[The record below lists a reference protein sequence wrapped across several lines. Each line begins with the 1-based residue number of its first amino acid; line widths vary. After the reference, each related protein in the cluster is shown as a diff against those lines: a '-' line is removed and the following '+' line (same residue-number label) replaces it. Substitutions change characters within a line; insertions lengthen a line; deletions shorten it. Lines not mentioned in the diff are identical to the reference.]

1 MLTITD
7 YKNWALNDQRTAVAL
22 NDGGNALTTE
32 TARMGR
38 VTRAIC
44 RGTVKQVRG
53 DVLADFTRALSERYG
68 ESIAHEA
75 ISAAGLSPDRC
86 LRGWKIMRAIS
97 AAKSIRAQM
106 LRPAAEQNLTLGN
119 TEVSA
124 ASVGVLMGEK
134 GVGVAKFL
142 KQRAV
147 VVQLLGEMPLTQE
160 EYADFQG
167 RADKLVARLAR
178 LRDNAVIPE
187 SIPPADFQAAV
198 NGLIVAVTER
208 KVQLLELIHR
218 DPLGAENLKEYRD
231 VWRDAAIN
239 AMVDI
244 SSEAMNNGRQDASVA
259 IIHAFTALCNVPRV
273 RRLFDESIPRFSHD
287 AAKNFVAPLV
297 VRLLENYLTTDRVR
311 DFNISKADMIRRIN
325 AGFQKNLNERPW
337 VEINKD
343 INASIG
349 KRPVTLH
356 STISPAE
363 NIGRQNEGDRGPILS
378 RYPASVHGYMCDSS
392 TADHAVNLSVS
403 SISVRDQGGAQTVAF
418 KGVRHGVHSAW
429 GIRDA
434 QARAAANVRRAEEAV
449 IAAFFVKYGGAGNN
463 PPQLPQAGDD
473 GTITVDLKMT
483 SVSLLTPDRV
493 RGFFLKE
500 NAPSNE
506 RHMLMEQ
513 SAAWDA
519 VAQNGVEFTFNGQ
532 TIRIRPQILKFNFG
546 VNEGA
551 VSWSKIVKPLS
562 GGWDVSGAMN
572 RTAFNALGEEVNEF
586 LQSDADQRTK
596 DAALTLFNQCS
607 QALDARAE
615 RRDAHDAF
623 KVAARIAVLSNLIG
637 KVPCWNCKS
646 GKDRTGQMDVE
657 CKFLSTLIA
666 RGETIPEPGARL
678 TDEQK
683 RLFRSIALEGGN
695 FEVQKMNTAIAGFK
709 TGSVKSVTER
719 LGGSEYRHFHR
730 GGSDH
735 VNV

>member
-7 YKNWALNDQRTAVAL
+7 YKNWALNDQRSAVAL
-22 NDGGNALTTE
+22 NDGGDGLLTE
-32 TARMGR
+32 KARLGR
-38 VTRAIC
+38 FSRAFL
-44 RGTVKQVRG
+44 RGAVKQVRG
-53 DVLADFTRALSERYG
+53 DVLADFTRALSARYG
-68 ESIAHEA
+68 ESIAREA
-75 ISAAGLSPDRC
+75 VSMAGLSPDRC
-86 LRGWKIMRAIS
+86 LRGWKIVRAID

-134 GVGVAKFL
+134 GNGIAKFL

-147 VVQLLGEMPLTQE
+147 VVQLIGEMPLTQE
-160 EYADFQG
+160 EYADFQD
-167 RADKLVARLAR
+167 RADKLVARLTR

-187 SIPPADFQAAV
+187 SIPLADFQAAV
-198 NGLIVAVTER
+198 NGLIASINER
-208 KVQLLELIHR
+208 KAQLLELIHR
-218 DPLGAENLKEYRD
+218 DPLGAENLREYRD
-231 VWRDAAIN
+231 VWCDAAVN

-244 SSEAMNNGRQDASVA
+244 SSEAMNNGRQDAATA
-259 IIHAFTALCNVPRV
+259 IANAFTALCNEPGV
-273 RRLFDESIPRFSHD
+273 RQAFDESIPRFSHGT
-287 AAKNFVAPLV
+287 AKNFVAPFV
-297 VRLLENYLTTDRVR
+297 VRLLENYLAAAHVR
-311 DFNISKADMIRRIN
+311 DFRISKSDMIRRIN

-343 INASIG
+343 IHASVG

-363 NIGRQNEGDRGPILS
+363 NIGRVNEGDRGPILS

-403 SISVRDQGGAQTVAF
+403 SISVGDQGGAQTVAF

-449 IAAFFVKYGGAGNN
+449 IAAFFAKYGGAGNN

-483 SVSLLTPDRV
+483 SVSLLTPGKARNWYAKGSD
-493 RGFFLKE
+493 KD
-500 NAPSNE
+500 E
-506 RHMLMEQ
+506 RRMLMEQ

-519 VAQNGVEFTFNGQ
+519 VAQNGVEFQFRGR
-532 TIRIRPQILKFNFG
+532 TIRLRPQILKFNFG

-551 VSWSKIVKPLS
+551 INRLGQYLS
-562 GGWDVSGAMN
+562 NAAGGWDLSKQMN
-572 RTAFNALGEEVNEF
+572 RTAFNALGEEVNDF

-607 QALDARAE
+607 QALEARAE
-615 RRDAHDAF
+615 RHDAHDAF

-666 RGETIPEPGARL
+666 RGEAIPEPGAPL

-709 TGSVKSVTER
+709 TGNIDSVTER
-719 LGGSEYRHFHR
+719 LGGREYRQFHR

>member
-38 VTRAIC
+38 VTRAIF
-44 RGTVKQVRG
+44 RGDVKKVRG

-75 ISAAGLSPDRC
+75 VSRAGLSSDRC

-160 EYADFQG
+160 EYADFQD
-167 RADKLVARLAR
+167 RANKLVARLAR

-244 SSEAMNNGRQDASVA
+244 SSEAMNNGRQDAATA
-259 IIHAFTALCNVPRV
+259 IIRAFTALCNVPRV

-287 AAKNFVAPLV
+287 AAKNFVAPFV

-337 VEINKD
+337 AEINKD
-343 INASIG
+343 IHASVG
-349 KRPVTLH
+349 NRPVSLR

-363 NIGRQNEGDRGPILS
+363 NLGRLNEGNRGPILS
-378 RYPASVHGYMCDSS
+378 RYPVPVHGYMCDSS

-403 SISVRDQGGAQTVAF
+403 SISVGDQGGPQSVAF

-434 QARAAANVRRAEEAV
+434 QERSAANVRRAEEAV
-449 IAAFFVKYGGAGNN
+449 IAAFLAKYDGQGNN
-463 PPQLPQAGDD
+463 PGLPEPGEG
-473 GTITVDLKMT
+473 GTITVDLNMT
-483 SVSLLTPDRV
+483 SVSLLTPGTARNWYAKD
-493 RGFFLKE
+493 GDKD
-500 NAPSNE
+500 E
-506 RHMLMEQ
+506 RRMLMDQ
-513 SAAWDA
+513 SAAWTRWRRTESSSSSGEGRSGC
-519 VAQNGVEFTFNGQ
+519 VRTF
-532 TIRIRPQILKFNFG
+532 
-546 VNEGA
+546 
-551 VSWSKIVKPLS
+551 
-562 GGWDVSGAMN
+562 
-572 RTAFNALGEEVNEF
+572 
-586 LQSDADQRTK
+586 
-596 DAALTLFNQCS
+596 
-607 QALDARAE
+607 
-615 RRDAHDAF
+615 
-623 KVAARIAVLSNLIG
+623 
-637 KVPCWNCKS
+637 
-646 GKDRTGQMDVE
+646 
-657 CKFLSTLIA
+657 
-666 RGETIPEPGARL
+666 
-678 TDEQK
+678 
-683 RLFRSIALEGGN
+683 
-695 FEVQKMNTAIAGFK
+695 
-709 TGSVKSVTER
+709 
-719 LGGSEYRHFHR
+719 
-730 GGSDH
+730 
-735 VNV
+735 